1 MTETSAIREL
11 RSAKA
16 AMDAMLK
23 SLWPAT
29 QEGDQGAIDRVLK
42 IMDKRAAIQA
52 QLELKSKSQPA
63 AQIAAP
69 AAPALPGMEGAL
81 NALDEAQLRSAAA
94 RAVFE
99 IADDASP
106 WMNDY
111 WELLA
116 EGWAWRQAVL
126 MLWEAQP
133 ARARTPKTQIELA
146 VNVLG
151 LTSDR
156 VISGW
161 RQDNPAMAARIARLT
176 VSAVGKA
183 RAEVIAALVEAASD
197 PNPRSHADRKM
208 VLEMTGDYVP
218 KARVGVGSLQDLEEA
233 STEDLMALAQLPG
246 TVSNDT
252 TDE

>member
-1 MTETSAIREL
+1 
-11 RSAKA
+11 
-16 AMDAMLK
+16 
-23 SLWPAT
+23 
-29 QEGDQGAIDRVLK
+29 
-42 IMDKRAAIQA
+42 
-52 QLELKSKSQPA
+52 
-63 AQIAAP
+63 
-69 AAPALPGMEGAL
+69 MEGAL
-81 NALDEAQLRSAAA
+81 DALSEAQMRSAAA

-99 IADDASP
+99 VAEDASP

-111 WELLA
+111 WELIA

-161 RQDNPAMAARIARLT
+161 KQDNPAMAARIARLT

-183 RAEVIAALVEAASD
+183 RAEVIAALIKSASD

-208 VLEMTGDYVP
+208 VLEMTGDYVH
-218 KARVGVGSLQDLEEA
+218 KAQIGVGTLQDLEQA
-233 STEDLMALAQLPG
+233 STEDLVALAQLPG
-246 TVSNDT
+246 TVGD
-252 TDE
+252 DEADE

>member
-1 MTETSAIREL
+1 
-11 RSAKA
+11 
-16 AMDAMLK
+16 
-23 SLWPAT
+23 
-29 QEGDQGAIDRVLK
+29 
-42 IMDKRAAIQA
+42 
-52 QLELKSKSQPA
+52 
-63 AQIAAP
+63 
-69 AAPALPGMEGAL
+69 MEA
-81 NALDEAQLRSAAA
+81 ALDALSEAQMRSAAA

-99 IADDASP
+99 VEEDASP

-111 WELLA
+111 WELIA

-146 VNVLG
+146 TQVLG

-161 RQDNPAMAARIARLT
+161 KQDNPAMAARIARLT
-176 VSAVGKA
+176 VSAVSKA
-183 RAEVIAALVEAASD
+183 RAEVIAALVAAASD

-218 KARVGVGSLQDLEEA
+218 KMKMGVGTLRDLEGA

-246 TVSNDT
+246 TVVDDA